1 MRRVL
6 VADDEAN
13 IRWVLERALS
23 KAGYDVETVADG
35 QIALDRALAERPDLV
50 LVDLKMPK
58 KDGLSVLRTLR
69 EHYPDLLIVMM
80 TAHGSTAT
88 AVEAMKAGAH
98 DYILKPFDIDELLI
112 TVCKAFEVAPT
123 ASPYQAQPNPDVR
136 QPTNL
141 DASGSWYSPTNPNY
155 QTKYY
160 WYNSHHND
168 GWDNVFMNW
177 WCW

>member
-13 IRWVLERALS
+13 MRWVLERALS

-98 DYILKPFDIDELLI
+98 DYIMKPFDIDELLI
-112 TVCKAFEVAPT
+112 TVSKAFE
-123 ASPYQAQPNPDVR
+123 
-136 QPTNL
+136 
-141 DASGSWYSPTNPNY
+141 G
-155 QTKYY
+155 
-160 WYNSHHND
+160 
-168 GWDNVFMNW
+168 
-177 WCW
+177 

>member
-13 IRWVLERALS
+13 MRWVLERALS

-58 KDGLSVLRTLR
+58 MDGLSVLRTLR

-98 DYILKPFDIDELLI
+98 DYIMKPFDIDELLI
-112 TVCKAFEVAPT
+112 TVSKAFE
-123 ASPYQAQPNPDVR
+123 
-136 QPTNL
+136 
-141 DASGSWYSPTNPNY
+141 G
-155 QTKYY
+155 
-160 WYNSHHND
+160 
-168 GWDNVFMNW
+168 
-177 WCW
+177 